1 MDKVETKKALKILEK
16 QIKNIFDIIISKMD
30 DAEVNEAM
38 IAKRP
43 LGGWSCGSCQKNIIN
58 MSSSLA
64 EH

>member
-1 MDKVETKKALKILEK
+1 MDKVETKKALKTLET
-16 QIKNIFDIIISKMD
+16 QIKNIFDMIISKMD
-30 DAEVNEAM
+30 ENEVNEAM
-38 IAKRP
+38 MAKKP